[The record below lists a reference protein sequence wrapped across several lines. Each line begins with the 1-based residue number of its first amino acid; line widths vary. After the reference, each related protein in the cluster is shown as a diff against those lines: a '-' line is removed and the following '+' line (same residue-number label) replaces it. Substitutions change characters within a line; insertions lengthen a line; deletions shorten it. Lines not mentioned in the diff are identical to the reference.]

1 MLKKEAFERFN
12 KEISSSS
19 VLNVN
24 LEDERRLEL
33 VSPSLDTFFTLLFR
47 GKRIKFET
55 VFEKDYVS
63 SVDDSY
69 INVKDERILRKI
81 KYTKSEIEKYIYD
94 FKENEVTSTS
104 LPIYQDVILE
114 KLSKKDYI
122 FLAYG
127 NVYYKRVKENPS
139 LGFNTP
145 LFRSFWYF

>member
-47 GKRIKFET
+47 GKRIEFET

-69 INVKDERILRKI
+69 IKVKDERILRKN

-127 NVYYKRVKENPS
+127 NV
-139 LGFNTP
+139 
-145 LFRSFWYF
+145 

>member
-69 INVKDERILRKI
+69 IKVKDERILRKK
-81 KYTKSEIEKYIYD
+81 KYTK
-94 FKENEVTSTS
+94 
-104 LPIYQDVILE
+104 
-114 KLSKKDYI
+114 
-122 FLAYG
+122 
-127 NVYYKRVKENPS
+127 
-139 LGFNTP
+139 
-145 LFRSFWYF
+145 